1 MCKTFL
7 FIFQAPN
14 SWLVQYHPIQHE
26 DGLETAILGLSFKVT
41 KESFRDQPGQLSLT
55 LRCASSISTQNQDAH
70 TIETHH
76 QKDIE
81 HFSRGSLF
89 YSGT

>member
-1 MCKTFL
+1 M
-7 FIFQAPN
+7 
-14 SWLVQYHPIQHE
+14 
-26 DGLETAILGLSFKVT
+26 T

-81 HFSRGSLF
+81 HFSYGSLF
-89 YSGT
+89 YSGTQIQSLEYETEKHRGTLGVFVTQKFA

>member
-1 MCKTFL
+1 M
-7 FIFQAPN
+7 
-14 SWLVQYHPIQHE
+14 
-26 DGLETAILGLSFKVT
+26 T

-81 HFSRGSLF
+81 HFSYGSLF
-89 YSGT
+89 YSGTCLITMRSLSKTLTWFWSQR